1 MIAVNELID
10 QAYTEVGMTGVG
22 ETTIGDLQ
30 KVGVN
35 QLNRL
40 ITQLNGQGYLSMAQQ
55 WADAPAARIVYFRKL
70 ATGETP
76 DSPTVDMEPPMK
88 IDGVARKI
96 GDHYI
101 PLQASNHEQMAMKN
115 TGTVAYSW
123 TYDKFRE
130 DGPGGPRIVGRLTL
144 DGNPLN
150 SIRVWY
156 LSKLPA
162 YKLEDTVYFPDEYNE
177 LLLSGLTV
185 MLADF
190 HELSAEKKE
199 SCNTA
204 FTTAKNLIKR
214 ANITQRM
221 LRCGTVGSSYRDAY
235 TNGLYG
241 VGM

>member
-1 MIAVNELID
+1 
-10 QAYTEVGMTGVG
+10 
-22 ETTIGDLQ
+22 
-30 KVGVN
+30 
-35 QLNRL
+35 
-40 ITQLNGQGYLSMAQQ
+40 
-55 WADAPAARIVYFRKL
+55 
-70 ATGETP
+70 
-76 DSPTVDMEPPMK
+76 
-88 IDGVARKI
+88 
-96 GDHYI
+96 
-101 PLQASNHEQMAMKN
+101 MKN

-162 YKLEDTVYFPDEYNE
+162 YKLEDTVYLPDEYNE